1 MSYQKN
7 VRILI
12 LDDNRQMATLF
23 VVILKAFG
31 FPHPV
36 VSATVEEAQDIC
48 QDNTFDLILVDQL
61 LKRGSGL
68 EFVRWLRNPNTTPM
82 QFVPIIMISSYS
94 ERSRIFDAIGA
105 GVDEF
110 LVKPVKP
117 IDIARR
123 IDAVTFKRR
132 KFVRAENYFGPDR
145 RRFKDKFY
153 NGPFR
158 RADDMVADE
167 ADVFEFD

>member
-1 MSYQKN
+1 MT
-7 VRILI
+7 
-12 LDDNRQMATLF
+12 TLF
-23 VVILKAFG
+23 IVILKAFG
-31 FPHPV
+31 FPNP
-36 VSATVEEAQDIC
+36 TVCSSVHEARSLCEDSIFDI
-48 QDNTFDLILVDQL
+48 ILVDQL
-61 LKRGSGL
+61 LKNESGL
-68 EFVRWLRNPNTTPM
+68 EFVRWLRNPNTTPL

-132 KFVRAENYFGPDR
+132 KFVRATNYLGPDR
-145 RRFKDKFY
+145 RRFVDKQY
-153 NGPFR
+153 TGPLR
-158 RADDMVADE
+158 RAEDGVLVDE
-167 ADVFEFD
+167 DVMEFD